1 MVTKP
6 LSSRCSPQLWCW
18 IRRRR
23 PGGCP
28 RWSTAL
34 TIVALCWT
42 SAVFWTSAVAA
53 QIPQPPTER
62 VDLQRSVE
70 KQRNAARD
78 ARLRVEQGPG
88 EVEQVLELLRDPS
101 GTVRDQVFGQI
112 VEQWSVEQRRA
123 LRVGFGRSSD
133 PRAKDRA
140 ALGLDEILA
149 EIFLQQPD
157 AELKSELLAVVRR
170 SASADAREMALG
182 ALAALPSSAHDKKS
196 IEWVTQQAKRGSP
209 WFVQGEALRTLAVID
224 GEAARPLL
232 ERRLTEKKLPALR
245 IAALQGL
252 VVVDL
257 ERGCHAAFEAV
268 TDRWKDR
275 QGIWGERIRRAGLE
289 ILAVEGR
296 ALPRD
301 RRAELIDGLI
311 PLASTLEGST
321 LARLWPTLQLITEM
335 SDQSSPIGS
344 SFSSWDSWWKAHRK
358 SWVEGAAGADQTGAG
373 DPAKDTEDPTQGTR
387 VVRYH
392 GVPLDST
399 RIVFLSDVSGGM
411 SRTVDGRFGGDG
423 ARRIDVAR
431 TELLRV
437 LGELPREAMVQ
448 VVHFGSHSIPALP
461 RVQPL
466 VRSRK
471 SLEQKIGS
479 QEVPSGRGEARGNLY
494 GPLRRAVLEA
504 GTDTVMLLTE
514 GAPTEGRV
522 QQGDRLRWHIRRWN
536 RWGQARIHVLSVG
549 QIHGKNL
556 EFLQGVARDGGGQ
569 FHDLDDSFGKAE
581 SSS

>member
-1 MVTKP
+1 MVTKL
-6 LSSRCSPQLWCW
+6 LSSRCSPQLCCW
-18 IRRRR
+18 IRRRGR
-23 PGGCP
+23 GGCP

-34 TIVALCWT
+34 MIVVFCWT
-42 SAVFWTSAVAA
+42 SAIAT

-62 VDLQRSVE
+62 VDLERSVE

-123 LRVGFGRSSD
+123 LRVGFGLTK
-133 PRAKDRA
+133 PKDRA

-157 AELKSELLAVVRR
+157 AELKRELLAVVRR
-170 SASADAREMALG
+170 SSSADAREMALG
-182 ALAALPSSAHDKKS
+182 ALAALPSSAHDKKM
-196 IEWVTQQAKRGSP
+196 IELVTQQAKRGSP

-224 GEAARPLL
+224 GEAARALL

-257 ERGCHAAFEAV
+257 ERGCRAAFEAV

-358 SWVEGAAGADQTGAG
+358 SWVEGGAGEEQTGAG
-373 DPAKDTEDPTQGTR
+373 DRAEDTDDPTQGTR

-431 TELLRV
+431 NELLRV
-437 LGELPREAMVQ
+437 LGELPREALVQ

-549 QIHGKNL
+549 KIHGKNL

-569 FHDLDDSFGKAE
+569 FHDLDDSFGKSQ
-581 SSS
+581 SSFRGAGSHR

>member
-1 MVTKP
+1 
-6 LSSRCSPQLWCW
+6 
-18 IRRRR
+18 
-23 PGGCP
+23 
-28 RWSTAL
+28 
-34 TIVALCWT
+34 
-42 SAVFWTSAVAA
+42 
-53 QIPQPPTER
+53 
-62 VDLQRSVE
+62 
-70 KQRNAARD
+70 
-78 ARLRVEQGPG
+78 
-88 EVEQVLELLRDPS
+88 
-101 GTVRDQVFGQI
+101 
-112 VEQWSVEQRRA
+112 
-123 LRVGFGRSSD
+123 
-133 PRAKDRA
+133 
-140 ALGLDEILA
+140 
-149 EIFLQQPD
+149 
-157 AELKSELLAVVRR
+157 LKRELLAVVAR
-170 SASADAREMALG
+170 SSSADAREMALG
-182 ALAALPSSAHDKKS
+182 ALAVLPSSAHDKKS
-196 IEWVTQQAKRGSP
+196 IELVTQQAKRGSP

-224 GEAARPLL
+224 GEAARELL

-257 ERGCHAAFEAV
+257 ERGCRAAYEAV

-289 ILAVEGR
+289 ILAVEGC

-358 SWVEGAAGADQTGAG
+358 NWVEGGAAADKTGAG
-373 DPAKDTEDPTQGTR
+373 DPAEDREDPTQGTR
-387 VVRYH
+387 VIRYH
-392 GVPLDST
+392 GVPIDST

-431 TELLRV
+431 NELLRV

-471 SLEQKIGS
+471 SLEKKIRS

-494 GPLRRAVLEA
+494 GPLRRALLEP

-569 FHDLDDSFGKAE
+569 FHDLDSSFGKAE